1 MDKMPNSET
10 LELLILR
17 VEHEGL
23 ELKYS
28 ETEERFMEELLRV
41 KVTDYD
47 QYLIYFVRYKE
58 MRTEFT
64 ADFYD

>member
-1 MDKMPNSET
+1 MPNAET

-47 QYLIYFVRYKE
+47 QFLIYFIRYSNLRRAFKA
-58 MRTEFT
+58 T
-64 ADFYD
+64 FYE